1 MPKNA
6 LVPKTA
12 NALAERQ
19 SPLDKLLTA
28 SAKYPQYQDLTG
40 YLNSRNMMP
49 PMNMA
54 YLGSD
59 TAGEFK
65 RNNFFNQNL
74 PETGVV
80 NFNYGAEP
88 STVVH
93 ELTHAADRQLKDQ
106 YLNLKHNKSNLSP
119 EEEQFVA
126 AYQKLSQ
133 NTNPMVFGLKRY
145 PKEELANYLS
155 PEWNKKNQRYRASE
169 PELPAWGMAST
180 IDSKD
185 YREYNAPL
193 HLDPTMATEFSILM
207 NMAHRLQK
215 GNK

>member
-185 YREYNAPL
+185 SREYNAPL